1 MPIIYT
7 YPSVTPVADDL
18 ILLSDLSETGKPT
31 RSATIGN
38 VLALG
43 STSITTLTK
52 VTELKNSDAGSLDI
66 ETTNGK
72 IDIDATSG
80 DVDIQ
85 TTTSGGV
92 NVKPVGDIVMEPSA
106 GKVEIKPPQEVI
118 LAPTGSGKVEIKPA
132 TTCEIVPIAG
142 NIELKPTAGKVE
154 IKPKVEAI
162 ELETVGT
169 KKITMIADN
178 GDIALNTTGTGRV
191 NISPSGDVKL
201 FSQAADVYLKTSTS
215 TAADGKVLIA
225 KDADG
230 KVEWTDTVAAAFGGT
245 GNNAPG
251 AYDILVGRSGSY
263 SLSSSMASAM
273 QLPAGTTA
281 QRPGSPVNGML
292 RYNSDTS
299 KIEAYAGGAWV
310 DLH

>member
-72 IDIDATSG
+72 IDIDATTG
-80 DVDIQ
+80 DVDIK

-92 NVKPVGDIVMEPSA
+92 NVKPVGDIIMEPSA
-106 GKVEIKPPQEVI
+106 GKVEIKP
-118 LAPTGSGKVEIKPA
+118 S
-132 TTCEIVPIAG
+132 TTCEIVPVTG
-142 NIELKPTAGKVE
+142 NVQLKPTAGKVE
-154 IKPKVEAI
+154 IKPTVEAI

-225 KDADG
+225 KDAEG

-263 SLSSSMASAM
+263 SLSSSMVSAM

-281 QRPGSPVNGML
+281 QRPGSPVNGMI
-292 RYNSDTS
+292 RYNSTTS
-299 KIEAYAGGAWV
+299 KIEAYAGSAWV

>member
-52 VTELKNSDAGSLDI
+52 VTEIKNSDAGNLNV

-72 IDIDATSG
+72 IDIDATTG
-80 DVDIQ
+80 DVNIK

-106 GKVEIKPPQEVI
+106 GKI
-118 LAPTGSGKVEIKPA
+118 EIKPA
-132 TTCEIVPIAG
+132 TTCEIVPVTG
-142 NIELKPTAGKVE
+142 NVQLKPTAGKVE
-154 IKPKVEAI
+154 IKPTVEAI

-225 KDADG
+225 KDAEG

>member
-7 YPSVTPVADDL
+7 YPSVTPTADDL
-18 ILLSDLSETGKPT
+18 ILLSDLSETEKPT

-43 STSITTLTK
+43 STSITTLNN
-52 VTELKNSDAGSLDI
+52 VTELRNSNAGSLDVK
-66 ETTNGK
+66 TTNGK
-72 IDIDATSG
+72 IDIDATTG
-80 DVDIQ
+80 DVDIK

-106 GKVEIKPPQEVI
+106 GKVEIKPD
-118 LAPTGSGKVEIKPA
+118 
-132 TTCEIVPIAG
+132 TTCEIVPVTG
-142 NIELKPTAGKVE
+142 NVQLKPTAGKVE
-154 IKPKVEAI
+154 IKPTVEAI

-201 FSQAADVYLKTSTS
+201 FSQAGDVYVKTSTS

-225 KDADG
+225 KDAEG
-230 KVEWTDTVAAAFGGT
+230 KVEWTNTVAAAFGGT

-251 AYDILVGRSGSY
+251 AFDILVGRSGSY
-263 SLSSSMASAM
+263 SLSSAMASAM

-292 RYNSDTS
+292 RYNSTTS
-299 KIEAYAGGAWV
+299 KIEAYAGGTWV

>member
-7 YPSVTPVADDL
+7 YKSVTPTADDL

-52 VTELKNSDAGSLDI
+52 VTELKNSDAGNLDI

-72 IDIDATSG
+72 IDIDATTG
-80 DVDIQ
+80 DVDIK

-106 GKVEIKPPQEVI
+106 GKVEIKPD
-118 LAPTGSGKVEIKPA
+118 
-132 TTCEIVPIAG
+132 TTCEIVPVTG
-142 NIELKPTAGKVE
+142 NVQLKPTAGKVE
-154 IKPKVEAI
+154 IKPTVEAI

-201 FSQAADVYLKTSTS
+201 FSQAGDVYVKTSTS

-225 KDADG
+225 KDAEG
-230 KVEWTDTVAAAFGGT
+230 KVEWTNTVAAAFGGT

-251 AYDILVGRSGSY
+251 AFDILIGRSGSY
-263 SLSSSMASAM
+263 SLSSAMASAM

>member
-7 YPSVTPVADDL
+7 YPSVTPTADDL
-18 ILLSDLSETGKPT
+18 ILLSDLSETEKPT

-72 IDIDATSG
+72 IDIDATTG
-80 DVDIQ
+80 DVDIK

-106 GKVEIKPPQEVI
+106 GKVEIKPD
-118 LAPTGSGKVEIKPA
+118 
-132 TTCEIVPIAG
+132 TTCEIVPVTG
-142 NIELKPTAGKVE
+142 NVQLKPTAGKVE
-154 IKPKVEAI
+154 IKPTVEAI

-201 FSQAADVYLKTSTS
+201 FSQAGDVYVKTSTS

-225 KDADG
+225 KDAEG
-230 KVEWTDTVAAAFGGT
+230 KVEWTNTVAAAFGGT

-251 AYDILVGRSGSY
+251 AFDILVGRSGSY
-263 SLSSSMASAM
+263 SLSSAMASAM

>member
-7 YPSVTPVADDL
+7 YPSVTPTADDL
-18 ILLSDLSETGKPT
+18 ILLSDLSETEKPT

-43 STSITTLTK
+43 STSITTLNN
-52 VTELKNSDAGSLDI
+52 VTELRNSNAGSLDVK
-66 ETTNGK
+66 TTNGK
-72 IDIDATSG
+72 IDIDATTG
-80 DVDIQ
+80 DVDIK

-106 GKVEIKPPQEVI
+106 GKVEIKPD
-118 LAPTGSGKVEIKPA
+118 
-132 TTCEIVPIAG
+132 TTCEIVPVTG
-142 NIELKPTAGKVE
+142 NVQLKPTAGKVE
-154 IKPKVEAI
+154 IKPTVEAI

-201 FSQAADVYLKTSTS
+201 FSQAGDVYVKTSTS

-225 KDADG
+225 KDAEG
-230 KVEWTDTVAAAFGGT
+230 KVEWTNTVAAAFGGT

-251 AYDILVGRSGSY
+251 AFDILVGRSGSY
-263 SLSSSMASAM
+263 SLSSAMASAM

>member
-7 YPSVTPVADDL
+7 YPSVTPTADDL
-18 ILLSDLSETGKPT
+18 ILLSDLSETEKPT

-72 IDIDATSG
+72 IDIDATTG
-80 DVDIQ
+80 DVDIK

-106 GKVEIKPPQEVI
+106 GKVEIKPD
-118 LAPTGSGKVEIKPA
+118 
-132 TTCEIVPIAG
+132 TTCEIVPVTG
-142 NIELKPTAGKVE
+142 NVQLKPTAGKVE
-154 IKPKVEAI
+154 IKPTVEAI

-201 FSQAADVYLKTSTS
+201 FSQAGDVYVKTSTS

-225 KDADG
+225 KDAEG
-230 KVEWTDTVAAAFGGT
+230 KVEWTNTVAAAFGGT

-251 AYDILVGRSGSY
+251 AFDILVGRSGSY
-263 SLSSSMASAM
+263 SLSSALASAM

-292 RYNSDTS
+292 RYNSTTS
-299 KIEAYAGGAWV
+299 KIEAYAGGTWV